1 MSLKNYIQ
9 GINQAHNN
17 PNKNTVDASLCLNC
31 QMDLTFE
38 EIQEELKNCFECTEE
53 EELIEWAK
61 INMLPSEDAA
71 TRLRFEL
78 GEESYD
84 IDYIKE
90 VKESKEN

>member
-17 PNKNTVDASLCLNC
+17 PNENTIDASLCPTC

-38 EIQEELKNCFECTEE
+38 EIQEESKKCFECTDDD
-53 EELIEWAK
+53 LTEWAK
-61 INMLPSEDAA
+61 INILPSEDAA